1 MSKILV
7 IEDDISF
14 CKLLEKFLIKK
25 AYDVTVAFS
34 AEEARLAMKKESF
47 DLILT
52 DLRLPDSDGI
62 GLMSEFKT
70 SNPEIPVIL
79 MTGYSDVNTAVK
91 AIKNGAADY
100 ISKPFNPDEVLL
112 VITNALKNSEAEKI
126 PAKEKKAPQKKE
138 SNSSENE
145 FVRGISV
152 ASKKLL
158 DHIHLVSPTDMSVLI
173 IGESGTGKEIIA
185 KSIHQQSTRKNN
197 NFIAVDCGAIPKEL
211 AASEFFGHLKGSF
224 TGAISD
230 KMGYF
235 EAANGGTL
243 FLDEIGNLSYE
254 NQIQLLRALQERK
267 IKPVGSNK
275 EINVDIR
282 IITATNEDL
291 REAVKNGD
299 FREDLYHRI
308 NEFSILSP
316 SLKER
321 EEDLMVFAD
330 YFLEKANQQLN
341 KEIIGFSPEVVAIF
355 QKYNWPG
362 NLRELQNC
370 VKRATLLTRGD
381 FIESDVL
388 PAEFFQVQKN
398 TSQNSN
404 DTFSLSENEKET
416 IIHALSRTQNNK
428 SEAAKLLKITR
439 KTLYNKL
446 KQYNI
451 D

>member
-1 MSKILV
+1 MPKILL

-25 AYDVTVAFS
+25 TYEVAIAFS
-34 AEEARLAMKKESF
+34 AAEARVAIKKESF

-62 GLMSEFKT
+62 GLMAEIKT
-70 SNPEIPVIL
+70 AYPQVPVIL

-112 VITNALKNSEAEKI
+112 VITNALKASEEETDEVVV
-126 PAKEKKAPQKKE
+126 KEKKTTKKQTAA
-138 SNSSENE
+138 ENE
-145 FVRGISV
+145 FVKGISI

-158 DHIHLVSPTDMSVLI
+158 DHIQLVSPTDMSVLI

-185 KSIHQQSTRKNN
+185 KSIHQQSLRKNN

-235 EAANGGTL
+235 EAANGGTI

-341 KEIIGFSPEVVAIF
+341 KEVIGFSPEVVTIF
-355 QKYNWPG
+355 QNYNWPG

-370 VKRATLLTRGD
+370 VKRSTLLSKGE

-388 PAEFFQVQKN
+388 PAEFFQIQKP
-398 TSQNSN
+398 TSSN
-404 DTFSLSENEKET
+404 DNFSLSENEKEA
-416 IIHALSRTQNNK
+416 IIQALSRAQNNK

-446 KQYNI
+446 KHYNI

>member
-1 MSKILV
+1 MLKILI

-14 CKLLEKFLIKK
+14 CKLLEKFLTKNNY
-25 AYDVTVAFS
+25 AVSVAFS
-34 AEEARLAMKKESF
+34 ASEGRLATQNEEF
-47 DLILT
+47 NLILT
-52 DLRLPDSDGI
+52 DLRLPDADGI
-62 GLMSEFKT
+62 ELLAEFK
-70 SNPEIPVIL
+70 NNYPQIPVIL
-79 MTGYSDVNTAVK
+79 MTGYSEVSTAVK
-91 AIKNGAADY
+91 AIKYGASDY
-100 ISKPFNPDEVLL
+100 ISKPFNPDEVLV
-112 VITNALKNSEAEKI
+112 VITNALKSETVNI
-126 PAKEKKAPQKKE
+126 PVQKETKKQIKAVSTTEYVQ
-138 SNSSENE
+138 
-145 FVRGISV
+145 GISA
-152 ASKKLL
+152 ASKKLSE
-158 DHIHLVSPTDMSVLI
+158 HIQLVSPTDMSVLI

-185 KSIHQQSTRKNN
+185 KSIHQQSGRKHN

-235 EAANGGTL
+235 EAANGGTI

-275 EINVDIR
+275 EIEVDIR

-308 NEFSILSP
+308 NEFSIHSP
-316 SLKER
+316 SLVER
-321 EEDLMVFAD
+321 EEDLILFAD
-330 YFLEKANQQLN
+330 FFLEKANIQLH
-341 KEIIGFSPEVVAIF
+341 KEVIGFSKEVVDIF
-355 QKYNWPG
+355 QNYNWPG

-370 VKRATLLTRGD
+370 VKRATLLTQGN
-381 FIESDVL
+381 FIESSVL
-388 PAEFFQVQKN
+388 PAEFFH
-398 TSQNSN
+398 QNQIK
-404 DTFSLSENEKET
+404 TEQFSLSENEKET
-416 IIHALSRTQNNK
+416 IENALMKTKNNK

-446 KQYNI
+446 KLYNI
-451 D
+451 N

>member
-1 MSKILV
+1 MPKILL
-7 IEDDISF
+7 IEDDIAF

-25 AYDVTVAFS
+25 AYEVTTTFS
-34 AEEARLAMKKESF
+34 ATEAREAVKNESF

-62 GLMSEFKT
+62 GLMSEFKN
-70 SNPEIPVIL
+70 SHPHIPVIL

-112 VITNALKNSEAEKI
+112 VITNALQAPKEEEEQA
-126 PAKEKKAPQKKE
+126 PVKEKKTVKKQA
-138 SNSSENE
+138 SSGDNE
-145 FVRGISV
+145 FVKGISV

-158 DHIHLVSPTDMSVLI
+158 DHIQLVSPTDMSVLI

-185 KSIHQQSTRKNN
+185 KSIHQQSRRKDN

-224 TGAISD
+224 TGAIND
-230 KMGYF
+230 KKGYF

-291 REAVKNGD
+291 REAVKNGE

-308 NEFSILSP
+308 NEFSIQSP
-316 SLKER
+316 SLKDR
-321 EEDLMVFAD
+321 GEDLMVFAD
-330 YFLEKANQQLN
+330 YFLEKANQQLH
-341 KEIIGFSPEVVAIF
+341 KDVIGFSPEVVSIF
-355 QKYNWPG
+355 QNYSWPG

-388 PAEFFQVQKN
+388 PAEFFQI
-398 TSQNSN
+398 QNQPAA
-404 DTFSLSENEKET
+404 TAEVFSLSENEKET
-416 IIHALSRTQNNK
+416 IISALSKTQNNK

-451 D
+451 E

>member
-1 MSKILV
+1 MPKILL

-14 CKLLEKFLIKK
+14 CKLLEKFLVKK
-25 AYDVTVAFS
+25 AYEVTIAFS
-34 AEEARLAMKKESF
+34 AAEARLAIKKESF

-70 SNPEIPVIL
+70 AYPEIPVIL

-112 VITNALKNSEAEKI
+112 VITNALKSSETEEEI
-126 PAKEKKAPQKKE
+126 PVKEKKSVKKQTA
-138 SNSSENE
+138 NTENE
-145 FVRGISV
+145 FVKGISV

-185 KSIHQQSTRKNN
+185 KSIHQQSLRKNN

-308 NEFSILSP
+308 NEFSIQSP
-316 SLKER
+316 SLKAVSYTH
-321 EEDLMVFAD
+321 L
-330 YFLEKANQQLN
+330 
-341 KEIIGFSPEVVAIF
+341 
-355 QKYNWPG
+355 
-362 NLRELQNC
+362 
-370 VKRATLLTRGD
+370 TL
-381 FIESDVL
+381 
-388 PAEFFQVQKN
+388 P
-398 TSQNSN
+398 
-404 DTFSLSENEKET
+404 T
-416 IIHALSRTQNNK
+416 IYSV
-428 SEAAKLLKITR
+428 
-439 KTLYNKL
+439 
-446 KQYNI
+446 
-451 D
+451 